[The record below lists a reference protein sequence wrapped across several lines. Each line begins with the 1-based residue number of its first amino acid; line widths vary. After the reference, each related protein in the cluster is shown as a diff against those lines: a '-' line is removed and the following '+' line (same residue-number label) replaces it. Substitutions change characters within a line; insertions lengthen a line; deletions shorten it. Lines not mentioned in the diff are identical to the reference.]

1 VIVPARDP
9 GRAAA
14 ALEGLE
20 RVSVGPMDL
29 LDPAS
34 IDAFAS
40 RFLATGRPPDILVN
54 SAGIMAAPLIRDG
67 RGYESQFA
75 TNHLGHFQLTARLW
89 EALSRANG
97 ARVVSV
103 SSLGHR
109 YSPVVFDDPNFE
121 HREYNP
127 WAAYGQSK
135 TANILFA
142 VELDERGRDA
152 GVRAF
157 SLHPGSIAG
166 TGLERHVPRQDLQ
179 AAGVIDE
186 EGNPILDPTRNLKTV
201 PQGTATIVWCATSPQ
216 LAGLGGVYC
225 ENCDFAPVISEQI
238 GETSMAD
245 GAHLRGVMPYAVDP
259 KGAEQLW
266 TLSERLLDL
275 KFLQSGRTDKGTS
288 CSPRRGAG
296 RAGSRPGPARHQLR
310 HRPGR
315 RSNSFGRRA
324 GPGWRGSFESVS
336 RCRCRRARSLGHLRP
351 PPPRGPEGGGR
362 ARPGRRGRSSLL
374 PGRPPM
380 RSAWTGSGPGAQ
392 NAREAR
398 RPGWRISADR

>member
-1 VIVPARDP
+1 VPTPQQPIGSGFDAASTTDDVIAGIDLSGQVAVVTGGYSGLGLQTARTLAAAGADVIVPARDP

-14 ALEGLE
+14 ALEGLK

-34 IDAFAS
+34 VDAFAS
-40 RFLATGRPPDILVN
+40 RFLATGRPLDILVN
-54 SAGIMAAPLIRDG
+54 SAGIMAAPLARDG

-89 EALSRANG
+89 EALSRADG

-121 HREYNP
+121 HREYDP

-142 VELDERGRDA
+142 VELDRRGQDA

-157 SLHPGSIAG
+157 SLHPGSIPG
-166 TGLERHVPRQDLQ
+166 TGLERHVPRQDLE
-179 AAGVIDE
+179 AAGIIDE
-186 EGNPILDPTRNLKTV
+186 AGNPILDPGRNLKTV
-201 PQGTATIVWCATSPQ
+201 PQGAATIVWCATSPQ
-216 LAGLGGVYC
+216 LDGKGGVYC
-225 ENCDFAPVISEQI
+225 ENCDIAPVISEQI

-275 KFLQSGRTDKGTS
+275 TFL
-288 CSPRRGAG
+288 
-296 RAGSRPGPARHQLR
+296 
-310 HRPGR
+310 
-315 RSNSFGRRA
+315 
-324 GPGWRGSFESVS
+324 
-336 RCRCRRARSLGHLRP
+336 
-351 PPPRGPEGGGR
+351 
-362 ARPGRRGRSSLL
+362 
-374 PGRPPM
+374 
-380 RSAWTGSGPGAQ
+380 
-392 NAREAR
+392 
-398 RPGWRISADR
+398 